1 MSVRLML
8 GRAGSGKTSRCL
20 EEVSERLRKA
30 PDGAPLIMLVP
41 DQMTFKTEYR
51 LATEPELDGMTR
63 AQVFS
68 FSRLALNVLGQTG
81 GVTRKRIDSVGIN
94 MMLRKIVEHRQSEL
108 KVFQRASDQQGFY
121 RLLEEMMTEFKR
133 YQFSVEDIGRLLD
146 TTRKRSHNSQIEVL
160 ADKLHDLG
168 LIFGDL
174 QVALA
179 GKYIDSEDSMQ
190 LLAEKIPLL
199 ESLRD
204 TEVWVDGFYS
214 FTPQELAVLE
224 ALMRHC
230 QRVTVTLTLDRPY
243 DDQLPDDA
251 ALFYPTAVTYQ
262 KLLGI
267 AKKARAE
274 VEEPYVLKEAIRFGN
289 PSLVHLEENIEK
301 RPPERFHGKEEVTVS
316 QAVNRRSEVEG
327 AAREILSLV
336 RDEELRFRDI
346 AVLVR
351 DLSIYHDLMVT
362 IFEDHGI
369 PIFLDQKRTMLHHP
383 LIEFIRSSLDV
394 IEQNWRYEAVFRCVK
409 TDLLFP
415 LDAGKPER
423 LREGMDELENYVL
436 AHGIHGKRW
445 TDGNPWRYRRYR
457 GLDDTEGVQTDEE
470 KKTEARIN
478 DLREMIVAPLLRLQ
492 RDVRK
497 AKTARDRCEALF
509 LYLEALEVP
518 EKIEKWR
525 NRAEEEGRLEEA
537 REHDQVWSAV
547 IDLLDQ
553 MVEMVGD
560 ETVEADVFIK
570 MIETGLDSMRFSLVP
585 PALDQ
590 VLVGS
595 LDRTRSVD
603 ADSVLILGANDGVL
617 PAKPAEDGMLSE
629 EEREMLAE
637 QGAELAPGS
646 RQRLLEEELLI
657 YLALS
662 GAKERLWVSYPLA
675 DEEGKSLQASMWINR
690 LKAIFPDLQEKLIAS
705 EPESDNNETALAF
718 VAGPQ
723 RSLVYT
729 LGQVRRW
736 KKGYPIAP
744 LWWEVYNWFTEQSEW
759 REYGKRLFGSLFYK
773 NKENRLSHKTS
784 QQLYG
789 DTIQASVSRMERFSS
804 CPFQQF
810 ASHGLRLK
818 EREVFRLEAPDIGQ
832 LFHSALSLIADHL
845 RKTHKNWDEL
855 SNAEC
860 ERLAGEFVDQLIP
873 KLQREILLSSN
884 RHHYIAQKL
893 KNVVGRTATVL
904 RDHARASGF
913 SPIGLELPFGPK
925 APLPPIQFEL
935 ANGTKMEIIGRIDRI
950 DKAEGKNGLLLR
962 IIDYKSSETALGMT
976 EVYYGLALQM
986 LTYLDVVIT
995 HAQEWLG
1002 RKASPA
1008 GVLYFHVHNPMLQE
1022 QQAMTVEEIEKKWFK
1037 EFKMKGLVLAD
1048 EEAVKM
1054 MDSTLESGYSDM
1066 IPVGLNKSGEFYKN
1080 SSVAAAEQFS
1090 GIRKYVRSKI
1100 QDIGTN
1106 ITDGMINISPY
1117 KLKDKTPCTFCSFKP
1132 VCQFDPA
1139 LETNEYR
1146 LIRKEK
1152 DDVMLKKILDEE
1164 RYNENRHA

>member
-1 MSVRLML
+1 ML
-8 GRAGSGKTSRCL
+8 GRAGSGKTTRCL
-20 EEVSERLRKA
+20 EEVSERLQKA
-30 PDGAPLIMLVP
+30 PDGAPLIVLVP
-41 DQMTFKTEYR
+41 DQMTFETEYR
-51 LATEPELDGMTR
+51 LATEPELGGMTR

-121 RLLEEMMTEFKR
+121 QLLEEMMTEFKR
-133 YQFSVEDIGRLLD
+133 YQFSAADIRLLPD
-146 TTRKRSHNSQIEVL
+146 LFRESPGKPQNEVL

-174 QVALA
+174 QVALE
-179 GKYIDSEDSMQ
+179 GKYIDSEDCMR
-190 LLAEKIPLL
+190 LLIEKIPLL
-199 ESLRD
+199 EPLRD
-204 TEVWVDGFYS
+204 AEVWVDGFYS
-214 FTPQELAVLE
+214 FTPQELTVLQ
-224 ALMRHC
+224 ALMKQC
-230 QRVTVTLTLDRPY
+230 QRVTITLTMDRPY
-243 DDQLPDDA
+243 DDKLPDDS

-267 AKKARAE
+267 AKEVRVE
-274 VEEPYVLKEAIRFGN
+274 VEKPYVLKEAMRFGN
-289 PSLVHLEENIEK
+289 PSLVHLEENVGK
-301 RPPERFHGKEEVTVS
+301 RPPERFHGKEEVAVL

-327 AAREILSLV
+327 TAREILRLV
-336 RDEELRFRDI
+336 RDEGLRFRDI

-351 DLSIYHDLMVT
+351 DLDIYHDLIVT

-369 PIFLDQKRTMLHHP
+369 PIFLDQQRTMLHHP

-409 TDLLFP
+409 TDLLFSV
-415 LDAGKPER
+415 DAGKIER

-445 TDGNPWRYRRYR
+445 TDGKPWRYRRYR
-457 GLDDTEGVQTDEE
+457 GLDDTEGVQTNEE
-470 KKTEARIN
+470 KKTEARLN
-478 DLREMIVAPLLRLQ
+478 DLREMIVAPLSRLE
-492 RDVRK
+492 RDLRK
-497 AKTARDRCEALF
+497 ARTAKDRCEALY

-518 EKIEKWR
+518 DKIEKWR
-525 NRAEEEGRLEEA
+525 NRAEDEGRLEEA

-547 IDLLDQ
+547 IGLLDQ

-560 ETVEADVFIK
+560 ETVDPDVFFK

-603 ADSVLILGANDGVL
+603 TKSVLILGVNDGVL

-629 EEREMLAE
+629 DERELLA
-637 QGAELAPGS
+637 QRGVELAPGS

-657 YLALS
+657 YLALA
-662 GAKERLWVSYPLA
+662 GAKEQLWISYPLA
-675 DEEGKSLQASMWINR
+675 DEEGKSLQPSMLINR
-690 LKAIFPDLQEKLIAS
+690 LKTIFPDLHEKLVAS
-705 EPESDNNETALAF
+705 EPDSNDNETALAF
-718 VAGPQ
+718 VSEPQ

-729 LGQVRRW
+729 LGQVRQW

-759 REYGKRLFGSLFYK
+759 RHYGKRLFSSLFYK

-784 QQLYG
+784 KELYG

-818 EREVFRLEAPDIGQ
+818 EREIFRLEAPDIGQ
-832 LFHSALSLIADHL
+832 LFHAALSQIADYL
-845 RKTHKNWDEL
+845 RKTNKNWGEL

-884 RHHYIAQKL
+884 RHHYIARKL
-893 KNVVGRTATVL
+893 KDVVGRTATVL

-925 APLPPIQFEL
+925 APLPPIEFEL

-950 DKAEGKNGLLLR
+950 DAAEGKNGLLLR
-962 IIDYKSSETALGMT
+962 VIDYKSSATTLGLT

-1002 RKASPA
+1002 RGATPA

-1022 QQAMTVEEIEKKWFK
+1022 QQAMAVEEIEKKWFK
-1037 EFKMKGLVLAD
+1037 EYKMKGLVLAD
-1048 EEAVKM
+1048 EETVRM
-1054 MDSTLESGYSDM
+1054 MDATLESGYSDI
-1066 IPVGLNKSGEFYKN
+1066 IPVGVGKNGEFYKN
-1080 SSVAAAEQFS
+1080 SSVAGIDQFS
-1090 GIRKYVRSKI
+1090 KIRNYVRGVIS
-1100 QDIGTN
+1100 DIGTN
-1106 ITDGMINISPY
+1106 LTDGMIDISPY
-1117 KLKDKTPCTFCSFKP
+1117 KLKNKTPCTFCSFKP

-1146 LIRKEK
+1146 LIHKEK
-1152 DDVMLKKILDEE
+1152 DDVILKNMLETPSGAQHDERGE
-1164 RYNENRHA
+1164 VQ